1 MGLRDM
7 SQLYKQVVLDHA
19 KYPRNFGE
27 LTDATTTETLRNPSC
42 GDEITVDMTVQDDLI
57 TDIHFHGIGCT
68 ISKASTSMM
77 TTALK
82 GKTLKEAQTL
92 IKAFQNNVIN
102 KEISPTEQTQLG
114 DASLLST
121 VAQFPTRVRCATLGW
136 HVSENIINAIKGDE

>member
-1 MGLRDM
+1 MGLREM
-7 SQLYKQVVLDHA
+7 SQLYKQVVLDYA

-27 LTDATTTETLRNPSC
+27 VDHPTASLTLRNPSC
-42 GDEITVDMTVQDDLI
+42 GDEITVDLTINDDVI
-57 TDIHFHGIGCT
+57 TDAHFHGIGCT

-77 TTALK
+77 TVALN
-82 GKTLKEAQTL
+82 GKSLDEAQAI

-102 KEISPTEQTQLG
+102 KEITKTDKEKLG

-136 HVSENIINAIKGDE
+136 HVSENIINEVKGDD

>member
-27 LTDATTTETLRNPSC
+27 VDHATETETLRNPSC
-42 GDEITVDMTVQDDLI
+42 GDEITVALTVQDDLI

-77 TTALK
+77 TLALT
-82 GKTLKEAQTL
+82 GKTLPEAQKL

-102 KEISPTEQTQLG
+102 KAISPAEQAELG

-136 HVSENIINAIKGDE
+136 HVSENIINELKGAE